1 LQAQRFTPWTQPVRR
16 IAPAI
21 VAAGVAVAGSVLSS
35 AMAPDAQGYPEAKVL
50 PKTVSG
56 STLQDFDVLYD
67 MSAIKNM
74 YDFADNL
81 SAIADEDRKFFTD
94 VYKPFQE
101 SMAAI
106 NQNILPAVE
115 KTSGEALEQITKSLV
130 SGEQMTEIM
139 KLKAN
144 QGLDPET
151 MGALGNFRDQLANLP
166 TESERIGQALVNVES
181 AFGEAG
187 KALSRDFQ
195 SRGQTVSQ
203 ASQRDLLMEK
213 AKAKAGAAGLASE
226 ASRKERLAAAEAGA
240 GLEMQRET
248 IEQGFRTGAATTA
261 AQFGG
266 LAQSAPG
273 AAKSGLMQIDPITGL
288 EQSQLAGGM
297 LGTLSQQQFGTRSR
311 ADEISHTQKGIKE
324 AQVSSGAGSGSTSA
338 GGVSTTGEPARDAQG
353 NLVTAGGFSPV
364 SGGKF
369 DKTPGV
375 ARTATTIGVG
385 KTIGF
390 HNERFHVQDD
400 GDIINLQTG
409 QFLDSSLSG
418 DSASK
423 YDTKKFIKMLQSK
436 YESTRGSS
444 GITTELKNSIT
455 DRSFDRKGKRRSGDG
470 EGGSSGGLSGGAT
483 GVGAAGS
490 APGMAG

>member
-1 LQAQRFTPWTQPVRR
+1 MV
-16 IAPAI
+16 I
-21 VAAGVAVAGSVLSS
+21 AAGIAVAGSVLSA

-56 STLQDFDVLYD
+56 STMQDFDVLYD

-81 SAIADEDRKFFTD
+81 SAVADEDRKFFTD

-324 AQVSSGAGSGSTSA
+324 AQLTSGAGSGSTA
-338 GGVSTTGEPARDAQG
+338 PGGISTTGTPARDAQG
-353 NLVTAGGFSPV
+353 NLVTAGGFSATE
-364 SGGKF
+364 GGKF
-369 DKTPGV
+369 DTTGAGTPRM
-375 ARTATTIGVG
+375 ASTIGIG

-390 HNERFHVQDD
+390 YGDRFHVQDD

-409 QFLDSSLSG
+409 QFLDSTLSG

-423 YDTKKFIKMLQSK
+423 YDTKDFIKKLQS
-436 YESTRGSS
+436 EFDSTKGSS
-444 GITTELKNSIT
+444 GITTEM
-455 DRSFDRKGKRRSGDG
+455 RSSLTERKPTATRDGDG
-470 EGGSSGGLSGGAT
+470 GT
-483 GVGAAGS
+483 GNR
-490 APGMAG
+490 